1 MNERPVTRSGTPPSF
16 ACVLKTC
23 ILTFHPL
30 SIGHCTRSSPAMSN
44 HNLNQG
50 QHGRSIRG
58 PQSALTDFLASQNIS
73 ASRIRAEAQARRAS
87 ATADQ
92 ALTASATGT
101 SQPSANPQ
109 DEYDEGV
116 SFMSAAAAARHA
128 RAQKRKKQDEA
139 IEKIKKS
146 RAYKRRKRAHSE
158 SDDDLALALLDEKTT
173 PLPGQMSNCE
183 ICGKRFTVT
192 PYSRSGPE
200 GGLVCSPCGR
210 KLSKDEDAN
219 KKANKKREVVPKS
232 GAARRKIQSR
242 ILDGTYTVGAKN
254 LMTLCI
260 ETLASNIHLADDLG
274 DLPPPVIDRIARLL
288 SKSRLL
294 DSRTLDLFLQ
304 PHHDTIKVYDAAK
317 LKSDDFIKIF
327 QSVPQL
333 KKLKLRNAIQFT
345 DTVMQYL
352 ASRNLALE
360 SIYVHGANLLGEDV
374 WLAYLTKKGT
384 HLRSL
389 QIYYTDRHFGD
400 AAVGLLPGVCPNL
413 TRLKICHNQQ
423 LSDEGIESIAKLNR
437 LEHLSLQCVKKT
449 NTDPYISVIQ
459 KVGSQLQT
467 FSIKKVSDVDD
478 RLLDA
483 IHENCTILSKLR
495 ITESEFMTDAGFAR
509 LFRGWKNRPLKFV
522 DFQKCRYVD
531 ASKPRTNEHMV
542 GLCSQG
548 FEALMEHSG
557 AGLQYLNVH
566 ACRHIPREAFERV
579 FSSGKTYP
587 QLRDLEISFCED
599 VNDFV
604 VGSIFRSC
612 PNLREVNVFG
622 CMKVKDVRV
631 PRGKI
636 LVGVPNAVGMRIE
649 GVDD

>member
-1 MNERPVTRSGTPPSF
+1 MD
-16 ACVLKTC
+16 
-23 ILTFHPL
+23 
-30 SIGHCTRSSPAMSN
+30 
-44 HNLNQG
+44 
-50 QHGRSIRG
+50 QHGRFIRG

-73 ASRIRAEAQARRAS
+73 AARIRADAQARRAAATANRSSNTPATGESQPAAEEQDEEDEVVS
-87 ATADQ
+87 AT
-92 ALTASATGT
+92 
-101 SQPSANPQ
+101 
-109 DEYDEGV
+109 
-116 SFMSAAAAARHA
+116 SAAAAAHRA
-128 RAQKRKKQDEA
+128 RDQKRKKQEEA
-139 IEKIKKS
+139 IAKIKKS
-146 RAYKRRKRAHSE
+146 RTYKKQKRGADSE
-158 SDDDLALALLDEKTT
+158 SDDDLALALFNEKMT

-200 GGLVCSPCGR
+200 GGLVCSPCGQ
-210 KLSKDEDAN
+210 KLAKDEDTN
-219 KKANKKREVVPKS
+219 KKPKKKRGPAPKG
-232 GAARRKIQSR
+232 GAGRRKIQSR
-242 ILDGTYTVGAKN
+242 ILDGTYTVGAKT

-260 ETLASNIHLADDLG
+260 ETLANNIHLADDLG

-288 SKSRLL
+288 SKTRLL

-304 PHHDTIKVYDAAK
+304 PHHDIIKVYDAAK

-327 QSVPQL
+327 QLVPRL

-352 ASRNLALE
+352 TTRNMALE
-360 SIYVHGANLLGEDV
+360 SIYIHGANLVGEDV
-374 WLAYLTKKGT
+374 WTDFLTQKGT
-384 HLRSL
+384 HLRGL
-389 QIYYTDRHFGD
+389 QIYYTDKHFGNK
-400 AAVGLLPGVCPNL
+400 AVSLLPSVCPNL

-423 LSDEGIESIAKLNR
+423 LSDEGIECIAKLSE
-437 LEHLSLQCVKKT
+437 LEHLSLQCVKNT
-449 NTDPYISVIQ
+449 TTDPYINVIQ
-459 KVGSQLQT
+459 KIGPQLQT

-483 IHENCTILSKLR
+483 IHENCTNLSKLR

-509 LFRGWKNRPLKFV
+509 LFRGWKNKPLSFL
-522 DFQKCRYVD
+522 DLQKCRHVD
-531 ASKPRTNEHMV
+531 AAKPRANEHMV

-566 ACRHIPREAFERV
+566 ACRHIPREAFEKV
-579 FSSGKTYP
+579 FSGDKTYA
-587 QLRDLEISFCED
+587 QLRYLEISFCED

-604 VGSIFRSC
+604 VGCIFRSC
-612 PNLREVNVFG
+612 PNLKEVNVFG

>member
-1 MNERPVTRSGTPPSF
+1 M
-16 ACVLKTC
+16 
-23 ILTFHPL
+23 
-30 SIGHCTRSSPAMSN
+30 MSN

-200 GGLVCSPCGR
+200 GGL
-210 KLSKDEDAN
+210 DEDAN

-566 ACRHIPREAFERV
+566 ACRHIPREAFERH
-579 FSSGKTYP
+579 
-587 QLRDLEISFCED
+587 I
-599 VNDFV
+599 
-604 VGSIFRSC
+604 RSC

>member
-1 MNERPVTRSGTPPSF
+1 
-16 ACVLKTC
+16 
-23 ILTFHPL
+23 
-30 SIGHCTRSSPAMSN
+30 MSN
-44 HNLNQG
+44 HNHNQD
-50 QHGRSIRG
+50 QAGRAIRG
-58 PQSALTDFLASQNIS
+58 PHSALTDFLASQNIS
-73 ASRIRAEAQARRAS
+73 AARIRADAHARRAN
-87 ATADQ
+87 ATANGS
-92 ALTASATGT
+92 ANAPATGEP
-101 SQPSANPQ
+101 QPAAEEPDDD
-109 DEYDEGV
+109 DEPV
-116 SFMSAAAAARHA
+116 LAASAAAAARRA
-128 RAQKRKKQDEA
+128 RDQKRKKQEEA
-139 IEKIKKS
+139 IAKIKKS
-146 RAYKRRKRAHSE
+146 RTYKKRKRAAGSE
-158 SDDDLALALLDEKTT
+158 SDDDLALALFNEKMA

-183 ICGKRFTVT
+183 ICNKRFTVT

-210 KLSKDEDAN
+210 KLAKDEDAD
-219 KKANKKREVVPKS
+219 KKPRKKRGPAPK
-232 GAARRKIQSR
+232 GAVGRRKIQSR
-242 ILDGTYTVGAKN
+242 ILDGTYTVGAKT

-288 SKSRLL
+288 SKTRLL

-352 ASRNLALE
+352 ITRNMTLE
-360 SIYVHGANLLGEDV
+360 SIYIHGANLLSEETWTDF
-374 WLAYLTKKGT
+374 LTKKGT
-384 HLRSL
+384 HLKAL
-389 QIYYTDRHFGD
+389 QIYYTDKHFGNE
-400 AAVGLLPGVCPNL
+400 AVNLLPSVCPSL
-413 TRLKICHNQQ
+413 TRLKICHNQE
-423 LSDEGIESIAKLNR
+423 LSDEGIECIAKLGK

-449 NTDPYISVIQ
+449 TTDPYIKVIQ
-459 KVGSQLQT
+459 SIGRQLQT
-467 FSIKKVSDVDD
+467 FSIKKVSAVDD

-483 IHENCTILSKLR
+483 IRENCTNLAKLR

-509 LFRGWKNRPLKFV
+509 LFRGWKNKPLSFL
-522 DFQKCRYVD
+522 DLQKCRHVD
-531 ASKPRTNEHMV
+531 AAKPRANEHMV

-566 ACRHIPREAFERV
+566 ACRHIPRETFEKV
-579 FSSGKTYP
+579 FSGDKTYA
-587 QLRDLEISFCED
+587 QLRHLEISFCEE
-599 VNDFV
+599 VNDLV
-604 VGSIFRSC
+604 VGYIFRSC
-612 PNLREVNVFG
+612 PNLKEVNVFG